1 MSRLDAVGSTCEL
14 SGWGLYPRA
23 QCTLVEPESV
33 DEARSVV
40 RGLRGK
46 NGAETTGI
54 ARGLGRSYGDPAI
67 NSGGRVLAMTRLDR
81 YLGFDAATGV
91 LTCEAGVS
99 LERVIADFAPRGF
112 FPMITPG
119 TKYVTIGGCI
129 ANDVHGKGHHSQ
141 GSFAACVESMRVLTA
156 DGALVFA
163 SRDENPDLFWGSLG
177 GMGLLGVIVE
187 AAIRLRPITST
198 YFKKE
203 SVVARDLEEML
214 DAMAEND
221 AKYPYSVAYVDPIAT
236 GKKLGC
242 GVLTVGDHA
251 EAGELPA
258 KLARRPLKIAGG
270 QLLSVPFELPTVT
283 LNPLTLR
290 VVNVTAKAMLGKP
303 GGFAHYEDFFYPLD
317 VLGHW
322 NRGYGRRGFTQYQF
336 VIPFSDG
343 RRVMRSIL
351 EAIVSSGNLPFLN
364 VLKRMGKASQGH
376 LSFPF
381 EGYTFAIDFP
391 IRDTTAAL
399 TKRLDAMVREAG
411 GRIYLG
417 KDAFL
422 DATTFAAM
430 YPRLPEWLAIKRR
443 WDPSNVFVSDQ
454 ARRVG
459 LLA

>member
-1 MSRLDAVGSTCEL
+1 MTDVETDGPLHEL
-14 SGWGLYPRA
+14 SGWGLFPRG
-23 QCTLVEPESV
+23 QCRMVEPESLGELTRRV
-33 DEARSVV
+33 DR
-40 RGLRGK
+40 RG
-46 NGAETTGI
+46 TI

-67 NSGGRVLAMTRLDR
+67 NSGGQVLGMSRLDR

-91 LTCEAGVS
+91 LRCEAGVS
-99 LERVIADFAPRGF
+99 LERIIADFAPRGW

-119 TKYVTIGGCI
+119 TKFVTIGGAI

-141 GSFAACVESMRVLTA
+141 GSFASCVESIRVLTA
-156 DGALVFA
+156 DGALVNA
-163 SRDENPDLFWGSLG
+163 SRDENSELFWASHG

-187 AAIRLRPITST
+187 ATLRLRPIRST

-203 SVVARDLEEML
+203 SIVARDLDEML
-214 DAMAEND
+214 DAMAETD
-221 AKYPYSVAYVDPIAT
+221 ARFPYSVAYVDPIAT
-236 GKKLGC
+236 GKRLGC

-251 EAGELPA
+251 DVDELPA
-258 KLARRPLKIAGG
+258 RLSRHPLKIAGG
-270 QLLSVPFELPTVT
+270 QLLSVPFELPTIT
-283 LNPLTLR
+283 LNPLTIR
-290 VVNVTAKAMLGKP
+290 IVNVTAKAMLGKP

-336 VIPFSDG
+336 VIPFTDG

-399 TKRLDAMVREAG
+399 TKRLDAMVLEAG

-422 DATTFAAM
+422 DAATFRAM
-430 YPRLPEWLAIKRR
+430 YPRLDEWLTVKRR
-443 WDPSNVFVSDQ
+443 YDPRNVFVSDQ